1 MFLEQFG
8 PLRQDSLRVNRAA
21 MKTLALAFLLAAV
34 AHVHAE
40 SYAPRAH
47 PIIPSLVLT
56 DGRTFKNAK
65 ILSDTAYSVS
75 IAIDGKILPIEKKLL
90 PAELLAQWPIDEV
103 RGAKDRAAEQALV
116 DKREADAAKYRS
128 IAEQAR
134 QEHIRDAM
142 AYAEKNKS
150 SDIAREKAMET
161 ARAEMDQSHHGLVI
175 EGVASVY
182 GDVYILVR
190 NVSGG
195 AIKFDWTE
203 LRLTARNTEGEHQFA
218 GVGLSRGSYENPV
231 ITPGGRRLMYLWQT
245 AAMEVQSVRWYD
257 RKEPYQVKHLYR
269 QLNAWHMEDQFA
281 KLRVDERKATERGQ
295 RPSEDQITKMLLGS
309 GGLANRP

>member
-1 MFLEQFG
+1 
-8 PLRQDSLRVNRAA
+8 
-21 MKTLALAFLLAAV
+21 MKALALAFSLAGMALLR
-34 AHVHAE
+34 AE
-40 SYAPRAH
+40 SYAPRVH
-47 PIIPSLVLT
+47 PIIPSLVLS
-56 DGRTFKNAK
+56 DGRMFKNAK

-75 IAIDGKILPIEKKLL
+75 VAIDGKILPIEKKLL
-90 PAELLAQWPIDEV
+90 PAALLAQWPVDEA
-103 RGAKDRAAEQALV
+103 RGAKDRAAEQALIE
-116 DKREADAAKYRS
+116 KRETNAAKYRS
-128 IAEQAR
+128 LAEQAK

-142 AYAEKNKS
+142 AYAEKSKS
-150 SDIAREKAMET
+150 SDLAREQAAET
-161 ARAEMDQSHHGLVI
+161 ARAAMDLSHHGLVI

-190 NVSGG
+190 NVSEG

-203 LRLTARNTEGEHQFA
+203 LRLTARATEGEHQFA

-231 ITPGGRRLMYLWQT
+231 IPPGGRRLMYLWQT

-257 RKEPYQVKHLYR
+257 REEPYQVKHLYR

-281 KLRVDERKATERGQ
+281 KQRVDERKATERGQ